1 MPALPLPRRFF
12 TGHAI
17 NLPKRLSEI
26 SERGHE
32 APAAAAGLRDD
43 QVTAIWRGMKG
54 LYATGMSPGIA
65 LSLRRHGE
73 LFFDRT
79 LGYADL
85 ENRHPLSIDTP
96 VCLFSASKVVTA
108 MLIHHLAE
116 IGELDLSQ
124 PVCHYLPEYGCE
136 GKERTTLMHLLTHRG
151 GVPRVQAPVSPEDLF
166 NPLRITELM
175 QKAVPQNP
183 GRTQAY
189 HAVTAGFVLGA
200 VIERITGAPLNDLL
214 DKVIRKPMGMKYFTF
229 GLQNGTPA
237 KNYTT
242 GLRLA
247 PVDMFLKYAVGA
259 ALQDVVDTSNDPRFL
274 DITLP
279 AGNLFAT
286 AEEASRFF
294 QMLLNGGSWNGKQIF
309 RPDTVRRA
317 TSSIGKGSKIDRTLM
332 IPLEYSPGFMLG
344 ARTLSLYGPGTP
356 RAFGHLGF
364 ISIYCWADPQRDL
377 SGALLTTGKGIIG
390 PHLPALVA
398 LQMQINRQT
407 LGQ

>member
-12 TGHAI
+12 TGHAV

-26 SERGHE
+26 SDRGHE
-32 APAAAAGLRDD
+32 APAAAAGLRED

-85 ENRHPLSIDTP
+85 ENRNPLSIDTP
-96 VCLFSASKVVTA
+96 VCLFSASKAVTA

-116 IGELDLSQ
+116 IGEVDLSQ

-136 GKERTTLMHLLTHRG
+136 GKERTTLMHVLTHRG
-151 GVPRVQAPVSPEDLF
+151 GVPRVQAPVSAEDLF
-166 NPLRITELM
+166 NPARITELM

-189 HAVTAGFVLGA
+189 HAVTAGFILGA
-200 VIERITGAPLNDLL
+200 VIERVTGAPLNDLL
-214 DKVIRKPMGMKYFTF
+214 DSVIRKPMGMKYFTF
-229 GLQNGTPA
+229 GLQSGTPA

-259 ALQDVVDTSNDPRFL
+259 VLQDVVDVSNDPRFL
-274 DITLP
+274 GITLP

-317 TSSIGKGSKIDRTLM
+317 TSSIGKGSKLDRTLM

-344 ARTLSLYGPGTP
+344 ARTLSLYGPRTP

-390 PHLPALVA
+390 PHLPALLA